1 MCIFDTGVL
10 STLNSNI
17 LEQNE
22 YSTYKTEAENW
33 LENANQIIEKCSNI
47 QNIEN
52 INEHLNEMNVSD
64 NLKVFSFCVI

>member
-33 LENANQIIEKCSNI
+33 LENANKIIEKCSNI

-64 NLKVFSFCVI
+64 NLKVFYFCVI